1 MESKVNILLVDD
13 KLENLLALEAILEKL
28 GENLVRA
35 TSGEEALRCLLHQ
48 DFAVILLDVQMPGM
62 DGFETATLIRNRGRS
77 RHTPIIFL
85 TAFSTSDQMLFK
97 GYALGAVDY
106 LLKPLDPNAL
116 GAVDYLLKPLDPNI
130 LTSKVTVFVELFKKT
145 EAVKEQT
152 AQLVVVNT
160 ELRQSEERFRSLST
174 CSPVGIFEI
183 DTEGGCKY
191 TNPRYQAICEGGCKY
206 TNPRYQAIC
215 GLKAAESLEKRWL
228 ESVHPEDKER
238 AVATWS
244 AYIRE
249 GRDYSEEFRF
259 QTAHGSIRWVQVRSS
274 PMLSGQGD
282 LLGYVG
288 TLEDIT
294 ERKQAEEVRA
304 QVIREQTAR
313 QEAEAANRMK
323 DEFLAVLSHELRTP
337 LTSMLGWSKILR
349 AKKLDDK
356 ATSRAL
362 EAIERNA
369 TSQMQL
375 IEDILDVSRI
385 IRGQLRLNVSA
396 VNLISVME
404 AALEAVRPLAE
415 PKDIKLNTVLDTS
428 VGSVYGDPARLQQVV
443 WNLLTNAIKFTP
455 KGGRVDVKLSKYFG
469 FSISDFGYAQSN
481 DLGLE
486 SDGFGYAQ
494 SNDLGLESDGKNL
507 DSSNIDESSNLK
519 SQIQNSKFQYAQIQV
534 IDTGIGIS
542 SEFLPKVFERFRQ
555 ADSTTTRSHNG
566 LGLGLAIVRHLVELH
581 KGTIFAQ
588 SLGAGQGA
596 TFTVRLPLLDSRGN
610 RGNREAT
617 GEISSPMASTPLAGL
632 RVLVVDDEA
641 DTRNFLSFMF
651 EEYGAFATAVAS
663 VDEALAVL
671 EQAKPDILIS
681 DIGMSEQDGYTLI
694 RKLRSLEPEK
704 GGCIPAIALTAYTR
718 EEDRLEALSAGFQQ
732 HLSKPIDPNKLIAVV
747 ANVLE
752 LSLEVPVS

>member
-1 MESKVNILLVDD
+1 MQMEPKVNILLVDD

-28 GENLVRA
+28 GDNLVRA

-97 GYALGAVDY
+97 GYS
-106 LLKPLDPNAL
+106 L

-130 LTSKVTVFVELFKKT
+130 LTSKVIVFVELFKKT
-145 EAVKEQT
+145 EAVKQQA
-152 AQLVVVNT
+152 AQLVAVNA
-160 ELRQSEERFRSLST
+160 ELKQSEERLRSLST
-174 CSPVGIFEI
+174 CSPIGIFEI
-183 DTEGGCKY
+183 DTEGGCRY
-191 TNPRYQAICEGGCKY
+191 TNPRYQI
-206 TNPRYQAIC
+206 IC
-215 GLKAAESLEKRWL
+215 GLKPAESLEKIWL

-238 AVATWS
+238 AISSWS
-244 AYIRE
+244 TYIYQ

-259 QTAHGSIRWVQVRSS
+259 QTAHGIVRSVQVRSS
-274 PMLSGQGD
+274 PMLSSQGE

-313 QEAEAANRMK
+313 HEAEAANRMK

-349 AKKLDDK
+349 SKKLDEK

-369 TSQMQL
+369 ISQMQL

-396 VNLISVME
+396 VNLITVME

-455 KGGRVDVKLSKYFG
+455 KGGRVEVSLSV
-469 FSISDFGYAQSN
+469 ICN
-481 DLGLE
+481 E
-486 SDGFGYAQ
+486 
-494 SNDLGLESDGKNL
+494 E
-507 DSSNIDESSNLK
+507 
-519 SQIQNSKFQYAQIQV
+519 QITHKYAQIEV

-581 KGTIFAQ
+581 KGTISAQ
-588 SLGAGQGA
+588 SPGTGEGA
-596 TFTVRLPLLDSRGN
+596 TFIVRLPLLQDNRSSRAS
-610 RGNREAT
+610 REAT
-617 GEISSPMASTPLAGL
+617 GEISSPVVSTPLNGL
-632 RVLVVDDEA
+632 RVLIVDDQA
-641 DTRNFLSFMF
+641 DTRNFLNFMF
-651 EEYGAFATAVAS
+651 EEYGAVATAVAS
-663 VDEALAVL
+663 VNEALAVL

-681 DIGMSEQDGYTLI
+681 DIGMSEQNGYTLI

-704 GGCIPAIALTAYTR
+704 GGRIPAIALTAYTQ
-718 EEDRLEALSAGFQQ
+718 EEDRLEALSAGFQEY
-732 HLSKPIDPNKLIAVV
+732 LSKPIDPTKLIAVV
-747 ANVLE
+747 VNILR
-752 LSLEVPVS
+752 LPLEVSVS

>member
-1 MESKVNILLVDD
+1 MQMEPKVNILLVDD

-106 LLKPLDPNAL
+106 LLKPLDPN
-116 GAVDYLLKPLDPNI
+116 I

-145 EAVKEQT
+145 EAVKQQT
-152 AQLVVVNT
+152 AQLVAVNT

-174 CSPVGIFEI
+174 CSPVGIFET
-183 DTEGGCKY
+183 DTEGD
-191 TNPRYQAICEGGCKY
+191 CKY

-215 GLKAAESLEKRWL
+215 GLKASESLEKRWL
-228 ESVHPEDKER
+228 ESVHTEDKER
-238 AVATWS
+238 AIASWS
-244 AYIRE
+244 AYICE
-249 GRDYSEEFRF
+249 GREYSEEFRF
-259 QTAHGSIRWVQVRSS
+259 QAAHGNIRWVQVRSS
-274 PMLSGQGD
+274 PMLSSQGD

-349 AKKLDDK
+349 TKKLDEK
-356 ATSRAL
+356 ATYRAL

-369 TSQMQL
+369 ISQMQL

-415 PKDIKLNTVLDTS
+415 PKDIQLNTVLDTS
-428 VGSVYGDPARLQQVV
+428 IGSVYGDPARLQQIV

-455 KGGRVDVKLSKYFG
+455 KGGRVEVRLSKHFG
-469 FSISDFGYAQSN
+469 FSISDFGVSAQSN
-481 DLGLE
+481 DFGFE
-486 SDGFGYAQ
+486 SH
-494 SNDLGLESDGKNL
+494 SENL
-507 DSSNIDESSNLK
+507 DSSNTDESSNLQSKIQSSK
-519 SQIQNSKFQYAQIQV
+519 SQYAQIQV

-588 SLGAGQGA
+588 SLGTGQGA
-596 TFTVRLPLLDSRGN
+596 TFTVRLPLLQDN
-610 RGNREAT
+610 RVNREAT
-617 GEISSPMASTPLAGL
+617 GKISSSVASTPLAGL

-663 VDEALAVL
+663 VDEALVVL

-704 GGCIPAIALTAYTR
+704 GGRIPAIALTAYTR
-718 EEDRLEALSAGFQQ
+718 EEDRLEALAAGFQQ
-732 HLSKPIDPNKLIAVV
+732 HLSKPIDPNKLIVAV

-752 LSLEVPVS
+752 LPLEVPVS

>member
-1 MESKVNILLVDD
+1 MQMEPKVNILLVDD

-106 LLKPLDPNAL
+106 LLKPLDPN
-116 GAVDYLLKPLDPNI
+116 I

-145 EAVKEQT
+145 EAIKQQT
-152 AQLVVVNT
+152 AQLVAVNT

-191 TNPRYQAICEGGCKY
+191 TNPRYQAIC
-206 TNPRYQAIC
+206 

-238 AVATWS
+238 AISSWS

-349 AKKLDDK
+349 AKKLDEK

-428 VGSVYGDPARLQQVV
+428 IGSVYGDPARLQQIV

-455 KGGRVDVKLSKYFG
+455 KGGRVEVKLSRYFG
-469 FSISDFGYAQSN
+469 FSISDFGVSAQSN
-481 DLGLE
+481 DLE
-486 SDGFGYAQ
+486 
-494 SNDLGLESDGKNL
+494 LGADGKNL
-507 DSSNIDESSNLK
+507 DSSNTDESNNLK
-519 SQIQNSKFQYAQIQV
+519 SKIQNSKFQYAQIQV
-534 IDTGIGIS
+534 IDTGIGIN

-581 KGTIFAQ
+581 KGIIFAQ
-588 SLGAGQGA
+588 SLGTGQGA
-596 TFTVRLPLLDSRGN
+596 TFTVRLPLLQDN
-610 RGNREAT
+610 RGRASREAT
-617 GEISSPMASTPLAGL
+617 GEISSPVASTPLAGL

-704 GGCIPAIALTAYTR
+704 GGHIPAIALTAYTR

-732 HLSKPIDPNKLIAVV
+732 HLSKPIDPNKLIAAV

-752 LSLEVPVS
+752 LPLEVLVS

>member
-1 MESKVNILLVDD
+1 MQMERKVNILLVDD

-106 LLKPLDPNAL
+106 LLKPLDPN
-116 GAVDYLLKPLDPNI
+116 I

-145 EAVKEQT
+145 EAIKQQT
-152 AQLVVVNT
+152 AQLVAVNT

-174 CSPVGIFEI
+174 CSPVGIFET
-183 DTEGGCKY
+183 DTEGDCKY
-191 TNPRYQAICEGGCKY
+191 TNPRYQI
-206 TNPRYQAIC
+206 IC

-228 ESVHPEDKER
+228 ESVHPEDRER
-238 AVATWS
+238 AIASWS
-244 AYIRE
+244 AYICE
-249 GRDYSEEFRF
+249 GREYSEEFRF
-259 QTAHGSIRWVQVRSS
+259 QAAHGNIRWVQVRSS
-274 PMLSGQGD
+274 PMLSSQGD

-349 AKKLDDK
+349 TKKLDEK

-369 TSQMQL
+369 ISQMQL

-415 PKDIKLNTVLDTS
+415 PKEIQLNTLLDTS
-428 VGSVYGDPARLQQVV
+428 IGSVYGDPARLQQIV

-455 KGGRVDVKLSKYFG
+455 KGGRVEVRLSKHFG
-469 FSISDFGYAQSN
+469 FSISDFGVGATSTTISTSQSN
-481 DLGLE
+481 NLRFE
-486 SDGFGYAQ
+486 SD
-494 SNDLGLESDGKNL
+494 SENL
-507 DSSNIDESSNLK
+507 DSANTDESNNLKSKIQNLK
-519 SQIQNSKFQYAQIQV
+519 SQYAQIEV
-534 IDTGIGIS
+534 IDTGVGIS

-581 KGTIFAQ
+581 KGAIFAE
-588 SLGAGQGA
+588 SLGTGQGA
-596 TFTVRLPLLDSRGN
+596 TFTVRLPLLQDNKGSRVS
-610 RGNREAT
+610 REAT
-617 GEISSPMASTPLAGL
+617 GEISSPVASTPLAGL
-632 RVLVVDDEA
+632 KVLVVDDEA

-651 EEYGAFATAVAS
+651 EEYGAFASAVAS
-663 VDEALAVL
+663 VDEALVVV

-704 GGCIPAIALTAYTR
+704 GGRIPAIALTAYTR
-718 EEDRLEALSAGFQQ
+718 EEDRLKALKAGFQQ
-732 HLSKPIDPNKLIAVV
+732 HLSKPIDPNKLISAV
-747 ANVLE
+747 ANILQ
-752 LSLEVPVS
+752 LPLEVPVS

>member
-1 MESKVNILLVDD
+1 MQMEPKVNILLVDD

-106 LLKPLDPNAL
+106 LLKPLDPN
-116 GAVDYLLKPLDPNI
+116 I
-130 LTSKVTVFVELFKKT
+130 LTSKVIVFVELFKKT
-145 EAVKEQT
+145 EAVKQQA
-152 AQLVVVNT
+152 AQLVAVNT

-174 CSPVGIFEI
+174 CSPIGIFET
-183 DTEGGCKY
+183 DTGGD
-191 TNPRYQAICEGGCKY
+191 CKY

-215 GLKAAESLEKRWL
+215 GLKAPESLEKRWL

-238 AVATWS
+238 AVASWS
-244 AYIRE
+244 AYINE
-249 GRDYSEEFRF
+249 DRDYSEEFRF
-259 QTAHGSIRWVQVRSS
+259 QTADGSIRWVQVRSS
-274 PMLSGQGD
+274 PMLSSQGE

-304 QVIREQTAR
+304 QVIQEQTAR

-349 AKKLDDK
+349 TKKLDDK

-396 VNLISVME
+396 VNLLSVME

-415 PKDIKLNTVLDTS
+415 PKDIKLNTFLDTS
-428 VGSVYGDPARLQQVV
+428 IGSVYGDPARLQQVV

-455 KGGRVDVKLSKYFG
+455 KGGRVEVRLSKYFG
-469 FSISDFGYAQSN
+469 LLISDFGVSAQSFSAGRYAN
-481 DLGLE
+481 DKAQEPSKDFGLE
-486 SDGFGYAQ
+486 SD
-494 SNDLGLESDGKNL
+494 SENL
-507 DSSNIDESSNLK
+507 DSLNTDERSNLK
-519 SQIQNSKFQYAQIQV
+519 SKIQNPKSQYAQIQV

-588 SLGAGQGA
+588 SLGTGQGA
-596 TFTVRLPLLDSRGN
+596 TFTVRLPLLQDNRGN

-617 GEISSPMASTPLAGL
+617 GEISSPVASTPLAGL

-694 RKLRSLEPEK
+694 RKLRSLQPQK
-704 GGCIPAIALTAYTR
+704 GGHIPAIALTAYTR
-718 EEDRLEALSAGFQQ
+718 EEDRLKALSAGFQQ
-732 HLSKPIDPNKLIAVV
+732 YLSKPIDPNKLIAAV

>member
-1 MESKVNILLVDD
+1 MEPKVNILLVDD

-106 LLKPLDPNAL
+106 LLKPLDPN
-116 GAVDYLLKPLDPNI
+116 I
-130 LTSKVTVFVELFKKT
+130 LTSKVIVFVELFKKT
-145 EAVKEQT
+145 EAVKQQA
-152 AQLVVVNT
+152 AQLVAVNT

-174 CSPVGIFEI
+174 CSPVGIFET
-183 DTEGGCKY
+183 DT
-191 TNPRYQAICEGGCKY
+191 EGGCKY

-228 ESVHPEDKER
+228 ESVHPEDRER
-238 AVATWS
+238 AIATWS
-244 AYIRE
+244 AYICE

-259 QTAHGSIRWVQVRSS
+259 QTTQASIRWVQVRSS
-274 PMLSGQGD
+274 PMLSSQGE

-369 TSQMQL
+369 ISQMQL

-455 KGGRVDVKLSKYFG
+455 KGGKVEVKLSTYFG
-469 FSISDFGYAQSN
+469 FSISDFG
-481 DLGLE
+481 LG
-486 SDGFGYAQ
+486 SDG
-494 SNDLGLESDGKNL
+494 ENL
-507 DSSNIDESSNLK
+507 DSSDTDENGNLR
-519 SQIQNSKFQYAQIQV
+519 SQIQNPKSQYAQIQV

-588 SLGAGQGA
+588 SSGSGQGA
-596 TFTVRLPLLDSRGN
+596 TFTVRLPLLQDN
-610 RGNREAT
+610 RGNREVT
-617 GEISSPMASTPLAGL
+617 GKISSPASTPLAGL
-632 RVLVVDDEA
+632 RVLVVDDET

-651 EEYGAFATAVAS
+651 EEYGAFATAVGS

-704 GGCIPAIALTAYTR
+704 GGRIPAIALTAYTR
-718 EEDRLEALSAGFQQ
+718 EEDYLEALSAGFQQ
-732 HLSKPIDPNKLIAVV
+732 HLSKPIDPNKLIAAV
-747 ANVLE
+747 ANVLK
-752 LSLEVPVS
+752 LPLEVPVS

>member
-1 MESKVNILLVDD
+1 MQMEPKVNILLVDD

-106 LLKPLDPNAL
+106 LLKPLDPN
-116 GAVDYLLKPLDPNI
+116 I
-130 LTSKVTVFVELFKKT
+130 LTSKVIVFVELFKKT
-145 EAVKEQT
+145 EAVKQQA
-152 AQLVVVNT
+152 AQLVAVNGS
-160 ELRQSEERFRSLST
+160 LRQSEERLRSLST

-183 DTEGGCKY
+183 DTEGGC
-191 TNPRYQAICEGGCKY
+191 RY

-228 ESVHPEDKER
+228 ESVHPEDRER
-238 AVATWS
+238 AVLSWS
-244 AYIRE
+244 NYICE

-259 QTAHGSIRWVQVRSS
+259 QTAQGIIRWVQVRSS
-274 PMLSGQGD
+274 PMLSGQGE

-349 AKKLDDK
+349 SKKLDEK

-396 VNLISVME
+396 VNLITVME

-415 PKDIKLNTVLDTS
+415 PKEIVLTTVLDTS
-428 VGSVYGDPARLQQVV
+428 VGSVYGDPARLQQIV

-455 KGGRVDVKLSKYFG
+455 KGGRVEVHLSVICDQEQQKTH
-469 FSISDFGYAQSN
+469 
-481 DLGLE
+481 
-486 SDGFGYAQ
+486 
-494 SNDLGLESDGKNL
+494 KH
-507 DSSNIDESSNLK
+507 
-519 SQIQNSKFQYAQIQV
+519 AQIQV

-542 SEFLPKVFERFRQ
+542 PEFLPKVFERFRQ

-581 KGTIFAQ
+581 KGTISAE
-588 SLGAGQGA
+588 SPGTGEGA
-596 TFTVRLPLLDSRGN
+596 TFTVRLPLLQDNRGN
-610 RGNREAT
+610 RGNREVT
-617 GEISSPMASTPLAGL
+617 GEISSSVVSTPLAGL

-651 EEYGAFATAVAS
+651 EEYGAFTTAVAS
-663 VDEALAVL
+663 VDEALAIL
-671 EQAKPDILIS
+671 EQAKTDILIS

-704 GGCIPAIALTAYTR
+704 GGSIPAIALTAYTR

-732 HLSKPIDPNKLIAVV
+732 HLSKPIDPTKLIAMV
-747 ANVLE
+747 ASVLK
-752 LSLEVPVS
+752 LPVQVPVS

>member
-1 MESKVNILLVDD
+1 MQMEPKVNILLVDD

-106 LLKPLDPNAL
+106 LLKPLDPN
-116 GAVDYLLKPLDPNI
+116 I
-130 LTSKVTVFVELFKKT
+130 LTSKVIVFVELFKKT
-145 EAVKEQT
+145 EAVKQQA
-152 AQLVVVNT
+152 AQLVAVNT

-174 CSPVGIFEI
+174 CSPVGIFET
-183 DTEGGCKY
+183 DT
-191 TNPRYQAICEGGCKY
+191 EGGCKY

-228 ESVHPEDKER
+228 ESVHPEDRER
-238 AVATWS
+238 AIATWS
-244 AYIRE
+244 AYICE

-259 QTAHGSIRWVQVRSS
+259 QTTQTSIRWVQVRSS
-274 PMLSGQGD
+274 PMLSSQGE

-369 TSQMQL
+369 ISQMQL

-455 KGGRVDVKLSKYFG
+455 KGGKVEVKLSTYFG
-469 FSISDFGYAQSN
+469 FSISDFG
-481 DLGLE
+481 LG
-486 SDGFGYAQ
+486 SDG
-494 SNDLGLESDGKNL
+494 ENL
-507 DSSNIDESSNLK
+507 DSSDTDENGNLR
-519 SQIQNSKFQYAQIQV
+519 SQIQNPKSQYAQIQV

-588 SLGAGQGA
+588 SSGSGQGA
-596 TFTVRLPLLDSRGN
+596 TFTVRLPLLQDN
-610 RGNREAT
+610 RGNREVT
-617 GEISSPMASTPLAGL
+617 GKISSPASTPLAGL
-632 RVLVVDDEA
+632 RVLVVDDET

-651 EEYGAFATAVAS
+651 EEYGAFATAVGS

-704 GGCIPAIALTAYTR
+704 GGRIPAIALTAYTR
-718 EEDRLEALSAGFQQ
+718 EEDYLEALSAGFQQ
-732 HLSKPIDPNKLIAVV
+732 HLSKPIDPNKLIAAV
-747 ANVLE
+747 ANVLK
-752 LSLEVPVS
+752 LPLEVPVS

>member
-1 MESKVNILLVDD
+1 MQMEPKVNILLVDD

-106 LLKPLDPNAL
+106 LLKPLN
-116 GAVDYLLKPLDPNI
+116 PNI

-145 EAVKEQT
+145 EAVKQQA
-152 AQLVVVNT
+152 AQLVAVNA
-160 ELRQSEERFRSLST
+160 ELRQSEERLRSLST

-183 DTEGGCKY
+183 DTEGGCRY
-191 TNPRYQAICEGGCKY
+191 TNPRYQAICD
-206 TNPRYQAIC
+206 
-215 GLKAAESLEKRWL
+215 LKAAESLEKRWL
-228 ESVHPEDKER
+228 ESVHSEDRER
-238 AVATWS
+238 AVISWS
-244 AYIRE
+244 DYIRE
-249 GRDYSEEFRF
+249 GSDYSEEFRF
-259 QTAHGSIRWVQVRSS
+259 KTTHGSIRWVQVRSS
-274 PMLSGQGD
+274 PMLSGQGE

-349 AKKLDDK
+349 SKKLDEK

-455 KGGRVDVKLSKYFG
+455 KGGRVEVNLSVVCGEGQQTTHK
-469 FSISDFGYAQSN
+469 
-481 DLGLE
+481 
-486 SDGFGYAQ
+486 
-494 SNDLGLESDGKNL
+494 
-507 DSSNIDESSNLK
+507 
-519 SQIQNSKFQYAQIQV
+519 YAQIQV

-581 KGTIFAQ
+581 KGTIFAE
-588 SLGAGQGA
+588 SLGTGEGA
-596 TFTVRLPLLDSRGN
+596 TFTVRLPLLQDNRVSRE
-610 RGNREAT
+610 NREET
-617 GEISSPMASTPLAGL
+617 SSLVASMPLTGL

-651 EEYGAFATAVAS
+651 EEYGAIATAVAS
-663 VDEALAVL
+663 VDEALAVV

-704 GGCIPAIALTAYTR
+704 GGGIPAIALTAYTR
-718 EEDRLEALSAGFQQ
+718 EEDRLETLRAGFQQ
-732 HLSKPIDPNKLIAVV
+732 HLSKPIDPTKLIAMV
-747 ANVLE
+747 ANVLK
-752 LSLEVPVS
+752 LPLEVPVS

>member
-1 MESKVNILLVDD
+1 MQMERKVNILLVDD

-106 LLKPLDPNAL
+106 LLKPLDPN
-116 GAVDYLLKPLDPNI
+116 I

-145 EAVKEQT
+145 EAIKQQT
-152 AQLVVVNT
+152 AQLVAVNT

-174 CSPVGIFEI
+174 CSPVGIFET
-183 DTEGGCKY
+183 DTEG
-191 TNPRYQAICEGGCKY
+191 NCKY

-215 GLKAAESLEKRWL
+215 GLKAADSLEKKWL

-238 AVATWS
+238 AIASWS
-244 AYIRE
+244 AYICE
-249 GRDYSEEFRF
+249 GREYSEEFRF
-259 QTAHGSIRWVQVRSS
+259 QAAHGNIRWVQVRSS
-274 PMLSGQGD
+274 PMLSSQGD

-349 AKKLDDK
+349 AKKLDEK

-369 TSQMQL
+369 ISQMQL

-415 PKDIKLNTVLDTS
+415 PKDIQLSTVLDTS
-428 VGSVYGDPARLQQVV
+428 IGSVYGDPARLQQIV

-455 KGGRVDVKLSKYFG
+455 KGGRVEVRLSKHVG
-469 FSISDFGYAQSN
+469 FSISDFSVSAQSN
-481 DLGLE
+481 
-486 SDGFGYAQ
+486 GFG
-494 SNDLGLESDGKNL
+494 LGSDGKNL
-507 DSSNIDESSNLK
+507 ASSNTDENSNLQSQIQNLK
-519 SQIQNSKFQYAQIQV
+519 SQYAQIEV
-534 IDTGIGIS
+534 IDTGVGIS

-588 SLGAGQGA
+588 SLGTGQGA
-596 TFTVRLPLLDSRGN
+596 TFTVRLPLLQDN

-617 GEISSPMASTPLAGL
+617 GKSSSPVASTPLAGL

-651 EEYGAFATAVAS
+651 EDYGAFATAVAS

-681 DIGMSEQDGYTLI
+681 DIGMSGQDGYTLI

-718 EEDRLEALSAGFQQ
+718 EEDRLEALRAGFQQ
-732 HLSKPIDPNKLIAVV
+732 HLSKPIDPNKLISAVV
-747 ANVLE
+747 NVLE
-752 LSLEVPVS
+752 LPIEVPVS

>member
-1 MESKVNILLVDD
+1 MQMEPKVNILLVDD

-106 LLKPLDPNAL
+106 LLKPLDPN
-116 GAVDYLLKPLDPNI
+116 I
-130 LTSKVTVFVELFKKT
+130 LTSKVIVFVELFKKT
-145 EAVKEQT
+145 EAVKQQA
-152 AQLVVVNT
+152 AQLVAVNT

-174 CSPVGIFEI
+174 CSPVGIFET
-183 DTEGGCKY
+183 DTEGD
-191 TNPRYQAICEGGCKY
+191 CKY

-228 ESVHPEDKER
+228 ESVHPEDRER
-238 AVATWS
+238 AIASWS
-244 AYIRE
+244 AYICE

-259 QTAHGSIRWVQVRSS
+259 QTTQSSIRWVQVRSS
-274 PMLSGQGD
+274 PMLSSQGE

-369 TSQMQL
+369 ISQMQL

-415 PKDIKLNTVLDTS
+415 PKDIQLSTVLDTS
-428 VGSVYGDPARLQQVV
+428 VGSVYGDPARLQQIV

-455 KGGRVDVKLSKYFG
+455 KGGRVEVKLSTYFG
-469 FSISDFGYAQSN
+469 FSISDFG
-481 DLGLE
+481 LGADSE
-486 SDGFGYAQ
+486 
-494 SNDLGLESDGKNL
+494 NL
-507 DSSNIDESSNLK
+507 DSSNTDENGNLRSKIPNPK
-519 SQIQNSKFQYAQIQV
+519 SQYAQIQV

-588 SLGAGQGA
+588 SSGSGQGA
-596 TFTVRLPLLDSRGN
+596 TFTVRLPLLQD
-610 RGNREAT
+610 NRENREVT
-617 GEISSPMASTPLAGL
+617 GKISSPASTPLAGL
-632 RVLVVDDEA
+632 RVLVVDDET

-651 EEYGAFATAVAS
+651 EEYGAFATAVGS

-704 GGCIPAIALTAYTR
+704 GGRIPAIALTAYTR
-718 EEDRLEALSAGFQQ
+718 EEDHLEALSAGFQQ
-732 HLSKPIDPNKLIAVV
+732 HLSKPIDPNKLIAAV
-747 ANVLE
+747 ANVLK
-752 LSLEVPVS
+752 LPLEVPVS

>member
-1 MESKVNILLVDD
+1 MQMEPKVNILLVDD

-106 LLKPLDPNAL
+106 LLKPI
-116 GAVDYLLKPLDPNI
+116 DPNI
-130 LTSKVTVFVELFKKT
+130 LTSKVTVFAELFKKT
-145 EAVKEQT
+145 EAVKLQA
-152 AQLVVVNT
+152 AQLVAVNA

-183 DTEGGCKY
+183 DTEGRCRY
-191 TNPRYQAICEGGCKY
+191 TNPRYQI
-206 TNPRYQAIC
+206 IC
-215 GLKAAESLEKRWL
+215 GVKAAESVEKSWL
-228 ESVHPEDKER
+228 ESVHPEDRER
-238 AVATWS
+238 AITSWS
-244 AYIRE
+244 TYINE

-259 QTAHGSIRWVQVRSS
+259 QTAHGNIRSVQVRSS
-274 PMLSGQGD
+274 PMLSGQGE

-349 AKKLDDK
+349 SKKLDDK

-385 IRGQLRLNVSA
+385 IRGQLRLNVCA

-415 PKDIKLNTVLDTS
+415 AKEIQLNTVLDTS
-428 VGSVYGDPARLQQVV
+428 IGSVYGDTARLQQVV
-443 WNLLTNAIKFTP
+443 WNLLTNAIKFTH
-455 KGGRVDVKLSKYFG
+455 KGGRVEVRLSTYFG
-469 FSISDFGYAQSN
+469 YSIN
-481 DLGLE
+481 DSPALASKGASLALE
-486 SDGFGYAQ
+486 SKDEN
-494 SNDLGLESDGKNL
+494 SN
-507 DSSNIDESSNLK
+507 SNTDESSNPK
-519 SQIQNSKFQYAQIQV
+519 SKNQNPKFQYAQIQV

-542 SEFLPKVFERFRQ
+542 PEFLPKVFERFRQ

-581 KGTIFAQ
+581 KGTISAE
-588 SLGAGQGA
+588 SPGTEQGA
-596 TFTVRLPLLDSRGN
+596 TFTVRLPLLQDN
-610 RGNREAT
+610 RGNKGTREA
-617 GEISSPMASTPLAGL
+617 GEISSPGVSTPLAGL
-632 RVLVVDDEA
+632 KVLVVDDET

-651 EEYGAFATAVAS
+651 EDYGAVATAVSS

-704 GGCIPAIALTAYTR
+704 GGRIPAIALTAYTR
-718 EEDRLEALSAGFQQ
+718 EEDRLQALAAGFQQ
-732 HLSKPIDPNKLIAVV
+732 HLPKPIDPTKLIGVV
-747 ANVLE
+747 VNVLK
-752 LSLEVPVS
+752 LPVEVPVS

>member
-1 MESKVNILLVDD
+1 MQMEPQVNILLVDD

-85 TAFSTSDQMLFK
+85 TAFSSSDQMLFK
-97 GYALGAVDY
+97 GY
-106 LLKPLDPNAL
+106 AL

-145 EAVKEQT
+145 EAVKQQA
-152 AQLVVVNT
+152 AQLVAVNT
-160 ELRQSEERFRSLST
+160 ELRQSEERLRSLST

-183 DTEGGCKY
+183 DTEGGC
-191 TNPRYQAICEGGCKY
+191 RY

-215 GLKAAESLEKRWL
+215 GLKAAESLEKIWL
-228 ESVHPEDKER
+228 ESVHPEDRER
-238 AVATWS
+238 AIASWS
-244 AYIRE
+244 AYICE

-259 QTAHGSIRWVQVRSS
+259 QTAHGSVRWVQVRSS
-274 PMLSGQGD
+274 PMLSGQGE

-313 QEAEAANRMK
+313 HEAEAANRMK

-349 AKKLDDK
+349 AKKLDEK

-369 TSQMQL
+369 MSQMQL

-396 VNLISVME
+396 VNLLTVME

-415 PKDIKLNTVLDTS
+415 PKDIKLNTILDTS

-455 KGGRVDVKLSKYFG
+455 KGGRVDVRLSKHFG
-469 FSISDFGYAQSN
+469 FSISDFSVSSQSN
-481 DLGLE
+481 
-486 SDGFGYAQ
+486 GFG
-494 SNDLGLESDGKNL
+494 LGSDGKNL
-507 DSSNIDESSNLK
+507 ACSNTDESSNLQ
-519 SQIQNSKFQYAQIQV
+519 SQIQNLKSQYAQIEV

-588 SLGAGQGA
+588 SSGTGQGA
-596 TFTVRLPLLDSRGN
+596 TFTVRLPLLQDY

-617 GEISSPMASTPLAGL
+617 GKSSSPVASTPLAGL

-663 VDEALAVL
+663 VDEALTVL

-681 DIGMSEQDGYTLI
+681 DIGMSGQDGYTLI
-694 RKLRSLEPEK
+694 RKVRSLEPEK
-704 GGCIPAIALTAYTR
+704 GGRIPAIALTAYTR

-732 HLSKPIDPNKLIAVV
+732 HLSKPIDPNKLIAAV

-752 LSLEVPVS
+752 LPLEVPVS

>member
-1 MESKVNILLVDD
+1 MQMEPKVNILLVDD

-106 LLKPLDPNAL
+106 LLKPLDPN
-116 GAVDYLLKPLDPNI
+116 I

-145 EAVKEQT
+145 EAVKQQA
-152 AQLVVVNT
+152 AQLVAVNA

-191 TNPRYQAICEGGCKY
+191 TNPRYQAIC
-206 TNPRYQAIC
+206 
-215 GLKAAESLEKRWL
+215 GLKATESLEKRWL
-228 ESVHPEDKER
+228 ESVHPEDRER
-238 AVATWS
+238 AIASWS
-244 AYIRE
+244 NYIYQ

-259 QTAHGSIRWVQVRSS
+259 QTAHGIVRWVQVRSS
-274 PMLSGQGD
+274 PMLSGQGE

-349 AKKLDDK
+349 SKKLDEK

-396 VNLISVME
+396 VNLITVME

-415 PKDIKLNTVLDTS
+415 PKDIKLNIALDTS
-428 VGSVYGDPARLQQVV
+428 VGSVYGDPARLQQIV

-455 KGGRVDVKLSKYFG
+455 KGGRVDVNLSVICGEEQTTHK
-469 FSISDFGYAQSN
+469 
-481 DLGLE
+481 
-486 SDGFGYAQ
+486 
-494 SNDLGLESDGKNL
+494 
-507 DSSNIDESSNLK
+507 
-519 SQIQNSKFQYAQIQV
+519 YAQIQV

-588 SLGAGQGA
+588 SPGTGEGA
-596 TFTVRLPLLDSRGN
+596 TFTVKLPLLQDN
-610 RGNREAT
+610 RGSRASREAT
-617 GEISSPMASTPLAGL
+617 EEISSPVASTPLTGL
-632 RVLVVDDEA
+632 RVLVVDDET

-651 EEYGAFATAVAS
+651 EEYGASTTAVAS
-663 VDEALAVL
+663 VDEALAIL

-681 DIGMSEQDGYTLI
+681 DIGMSEKNGYMLI

-732 HLSKPIDPNKLIAVV
+732 HLSKPIDPTKLIAMVV
-747 ANVLE
+747 NVLK
-752 LSLEVPVS
+752 LPVEVAVS

>member
-1 MESKVNILLVDD
+1 MQIEPKVNILLVDD

-35 TSGEEALRCLLHQ
+35 TSGEEALRCLLNQ
-48 DFAVILLDVQMPGM
+48 DYAVILLDVQMPGM

-85 TAFSTSDQMLFK
+85 TAFSSSDQMLFK
-97 GYALGAVDY
+97 GY
-106 LLKPLDPNAL
+106 AL

-145 EAVKEQT
+145 EAVKQQA
-152 AQLVVVNT
+152 AQLVAVNA
-160 ELRQSEERFRSLST
+160 ELRQSEERLRSLST

-183 DTEGGCKY
+183 DTEGGCRY
-191 TNPRYQAICEGGCKY
+191 TNPRYQ
-206 TNPRYQAIC
+206 TIC

-228 ESVHPEDKER
+228 ESVHPEDRER
-238 AVATWS
+238 AVTSWS
-244 AYIRE
+244 DYIRE
-249 GRDYSEEFRF
+249 GRNYSEEFRF
-259 QTAHGSIRWVQVRSS
+259 QTAQGIVRWVQVRSS
-274 PMLSGQGD
+274 PMLSGQGE

-294 ERKQAEEVRA
+294 EGKQAEEVRA

-349 AKKLDDK
+349 SKKLDDK

-369 TSQMQL
+369 MSQMQL

-415 PKDIKLNTVLDTS
+415 AKDIKLNTVLNTS

-455 KGGRVDVKLSKYFG
+455 KGGRVEVRLSAYFG
-469 FSISDFGYAQSN
+469 SSISDFG
-481 DLGLE
+481 LG
-486 SDGFGYAQ
+486 SDG
-494 SNDLGLESDGKNL
+494 ENL
-507 DSSNIDESSNLK
+507 DSSNTDEGSNPK
-519 SQIQNSKFQYAQIQV
+519 FQIPNSKSQYAQIQV

-588 SLGAGQGA
+588 SPGTGEGA
-596 TFTVRLPLLDSRGN
+596 TFTVRLPLLQDNRAN

-617 GEISSPMASTPLAGL
+617 GEISSPVASVPLAGL
-632 RVLVVDDEA
+632 KVLVVDDQA

-651 EEYGAFATAVAS
+651 EEYGAIATAVAS
-663 VDEALAVL
+663 VDEALTVI
-671 EQAKPDILIS
+671 EQAKADILIS

-704 GGCIPAIALTAYTR
+704 GGRIPAIALTAYTR
-718 EEDRLEALSAGFQQ
+718 EEDRLEALTAGFQQ
-732 HLSKPIDPNKLIAVV
+732 HLSKPIDPTKLIAMVV
-747 ANVLE
+747 NVLK
-752 LSLEVPVS
+752 LPQEVPVS

>member
-1 MESKVNILLVDD
+1 MQMEPKVNILLVDD

-106 LLKPLDPNAL
+106 LF
-116 GAVDYLLKPLDPNI
+116 KPLDPNI

-145 EAVKEQT
+145 EAVKQQT
-152 AQLVVVNT
+152 AQLVAVNGS
-160 ELRQSEERFRSLST
+160 LRESEERLRSLST

-183 DTEGGCKY
+183 DTEGGC
-191 TNPRYQAICEGGCKY
+191 RY

-215 GLKAAESLEKRWL
+215 GLKAADSLEKIWL
-228 ESVHPEDKER
+228 ESVHPEDRER
-238 AVATWS
+238 AVASWS
-244 AYIRE
+244 TYIYH

-259 QTAHGSIRWVQVRSS
+259 QTAQGIIRWVQVRSS
-274 PMLSGQGD
+274 PMLSGQGE

-349 AKKLDDK
+349 SKKLDDK

-369 TSQMQL
+369 ISQMQL

-396 VNLISVME
+396 VNLMSVME

-415 PKDIKLNTVLDTS
+415 PKEILLNTILDTS

-455 KGGRVDVKLSKYFG
+455 KGGRVEVNLSVVSAEEQETTQK
-469 FSISDFGYAQSN
+469 
-481 DLGLE
+481 
-486 SDGFGYAQ
+486 
-494 SNDLGLESDGKNL
+494 
-507 DSSNIDESSNLK
+507 
-519 SQIQNSKFQYAQIQV
+519 YAQIQV

-581 KGTIFAQ
+581 KGTIFAH
-588 SLGAGQGA
+588 SLGSGQGA
-596 TFTVRLPLLDSRGN
+596 TFTVNLPVLQN
-610 RGNREAT
+610 RGNRVNRETT
-617 GEISSPMASTPLAGL
+617 GEISSSIVSTPLAGL

-663 VDEALAVL
+663 VDEALAIL
-671 EQAKPDILIS
+671 EQAKTDILIS

-732 HLSKPIDPNKLIAVV
+732 HLSKPIDPTKLIAMV
-747 ANVLE
+747 ASVLK
-752 LSLEVPVS
+752 LPVEVSVS

>member
-1 MESKVNILLVDD
+1 MQMESKVNILLVDD

-106 LLKPLDPNAL
+106 LLKPLDPN
-116 GAVDYLLKPLDPNI
+116 I

-145 EAVKEQT
+145 EAIKQQT
-152 AQLVVVNT
+152 AQLVAVNT

-174 CSPVGIFEI
+174 CSPVGIFET
-183 DTEGGCKY
+183 DTEGNCKY
-191 TNPRYQAICEGGCKY
+191 TNPRYQI
-206 TNPRYQAIC
+206 IC

-228 ESVHPEDKER
+228 ESVHPEDRER
-238 AVATWS
+238 AIASWS
-244 AYIRE
+244 AYICE
-249 GRDYSEEFRF
+249 GREYSEEFRF
-259 QTAHGSIRWVQVRSS
+259 QAAHGNIRWVQVRSS
-274 PMLSGQGD
+274 PMLSSQGD

-313 QEAEAANRMK
+313 HEAEAANRMK

-349 AKKLDDK
+349 TKKLDEK

-369 TSQMQL
+369 ISQMQL

-415 PKDIKLNTVLDTS
+415 PKEIQLNTLLDTS
-428 VGSVYGDPARLQQVV
+428 IGSVYGDPARLQQIV

-455 KGGRVDVKLSKYFG
+455 KGGRVEVRLSKHFG
-469 FSISDFGYAQSN
+469 FSISDFSVSAQSK
-481 DLGLE
+481 DFGLG
-486 SDGFGYAQ
+486 SDG
-494 SNDLGLESDGKNL
+494 NL
-507 DSSNIDESSNLK
+507 ASSNTDESSNIQSK
-519 SQIQNSKFQYAQIQV
+519 IQNLESQYAQIEV
-534 IDTGIGIS
+534 IDTGVGIS

-581 KGTIFAQ
+581 KGAIFAE
-588 SLGAGQGA
+588 SLGTGQGA
-596 TFTVRLPLLDSRGN
+596 TFTVRLPLLQDNKGSRVS
-610 RGNREAT
+610 REAT
-617 GEISSPMASTPLAGL
+617 GEISSPVASTPLAGL

-651 EEYGAFATAVAS
+651 EEYGAFASAVAS
-663 VDEALAVL
+663 VDEALVVV

-704 GGCIPAIALTAYTR
+704 GGRIPAIALTAYTR
-718 EEDRLEALSAGFQQ
+718 EEDRLKALKAGFQQ
-732 HLSKPIDPNKLIAVV
+732 HLSKPIDPNKLISAV
-747 ANVLE
+747 ANILE
-752 LSLEVPVS
+752 LPIEVRVS

>member
-1 MESKVNILLVDD
+1 MQMEPKVNILLVDD

-106 LLKPLDPNAL
+106 LLKPLN
-116 GAVDYLLKPLDPNI
+116 PNI

-145 EAVKEQT
+145 EAVKQQA
-152 AQLVVVNT
+152 AQLVAVNGS
-160 ELRQSEERFRSLST
+160 LRQSEERLRSLST

-183 DTEGGCKY
+183 DTEGGCRY
-191 TNPRYQAICEGGCKY
+191 TNPRYQAICD
-206 TNPRYQAIC
+206 
-215 GLKAAESLEKRWL
+215 LKAAESLEKRWL
-228 ESVHPEDKER
+228 ESVHPEDRER
-238 AVATWS
+238 AVISWS
-244 AYIRE
+244 DYIRE
-249 GRDYSEEFRF
+249 GSDYSEEFRF
-259 QTAHGSIRWVQVRSS
+259 QTTHGSIRWVQVRSS
-274 PMLSGQGD
+274 PMLSGQGE

-313 QEAEAANRMK
+313 AEAEAANRMK

-349 AKKLDDK
+349 SKKLDEK

-369 TSQMQL
+369 ISQMQL

-385 IRGQLRLNVSA
+385 IRGQLRLNVAA
-396 VNLISVME
+396 VNLITVME

-428 VGSVYGDPARLQQVV
+428 VESVYGDPARLQQVV

-455 KGGRVDVKLSKYFG
+455 KGGRVEVNLSVVCGEGQQTTHK
-469 FSISDFGYAQSN
+469 
-481 DLGLE
+481 
-486 SDGFGYAQ
+486 
-494 SNDLGLESDGKNL
+494 
-507 DSSNIDESSNLK
+507 
-519 SQIQNSKFQYAQIQV
+519 YAQIKV
-534 IDTGIGIS
+534 MDTGIGIS

-581 KGTIFAQ
+581 KGTIFAE
-588 SLGAGQGA
+588 SLGTGEGA
-596 TFTVRLPLLDSRGN
+596 TFTVRLPLLQDNRVSRE
-610 RGNREAT
+610 NRE
-617 GEISSPMASTPLAGL
+617 EISFLVASMPLTGL

-651 EEYGAFATAVAS
+651 EEYGAIAIAVAS
-663 VDEALAVL
+663 VDEALAVV

-704 GGCIPAIALTAYTR
+704 GGGIPAIALTAYTR
-718 EEDRLEALSAGFQQ
+718 EEDRLETLRAGFQQ
-732 HLSKPIDPNKLIAVV
+732 HLSKPIDPTKLIAMV
-747 ANVLE
+747 ANVLK
-752 LSLEVPVS
+752 LPLEVPVS

>member
-1 MESKVNILLVDD
+1 MQMERKVNILLVDD

-106 LLKPLDPNAL
+106 LLKPLDPN
-116 GAVDYLLKPLDPNI
+116 I

-145 EAVKEQT
+145 EAIKQQT
-152 AQLVVVNT
+152 AQLVAVNT

-174 CSPVGIFEI
+174 CSPVGIFET
-183 DTEGGCKY
+183 DTEG
-191 TNPRYQAICEGGCKY
+191 NCKY

-215 GLKAAESLEKRWL
+215 GLKAADSLEKKWL

-238 AVATWS
+238 AIASWS
-244 AYIRE
+244 AYICE
-249 GRDYSEEFRF
+249 GREYSEEFRF
-259 QTAHGSIRWVQVRSS
+259 QAAHGNIRWVQVRSS
-274 PMLSGQGD
+274 PMLSSQGD

-349 AKKLDDK
+349 AKKLDEK

-369 TSQMQL
+369 ISQMQL

-396 VNLISVME
+396 VNLLTVME

-415 PKDIKLNTVLDTS
+415 PKDIQLNTVLDTS
-428 VGSVYGDPARLQQVV
+428 IGSVYGDPARLQQIV

-455 KGGRVDVKLSKYFG
+455 KGGRVEVRLSKHFG
-469 FSISDFGYAQSN
+469 FSISDFGVSATSTSLSTTQSN
-481 DLGLE
+481 NFGFE
-486 SDGFGYAQ
+486 SH
-494 SNDLGLESDGKNL
+494 SENL
-507 DSSNIDESSNLK
+507 DSSNTEESNNLK
-519 SQIQNSKFQYAQIQV
+519 SVLENSDGREPSLKLSAKSQTSKSQYAQIQV

-588 SLGAGQGA
+588 SLGSGQGA
-596 TFTVRLPLLDSRGN
+596 TFTVRLPLLQDN

-617 GEISSPMASTPLAGL
+617 GKISSPVASTPLAGL
-632 RVLVVDDEA
+632 RVLVVDDET

-651 EEYGAFATAVAS
+651 EEYGAFATAVGS

-704 GGCIPAIALTAYTR
+704 GGRIPAIALTAYTR

-732 HLSKPIDPNKLIAVV
+732 HLSKPIDPNKLIAAV

-752 LSLEVPVS
+752 LPLEVPVS

>member
-1 MESKVNILLVDD
+1 MQMEPKVNILLVDD

-106 LLKPLDPNAL
+106 LLKPLDPN
-116 GAVDYLLKPLDPNI
+116 I

-145 EAVKEQT
+145 EAVKQQA
-152 AQLVVVNT
+152 AQLVAVNA

-183 DTEGGCKY
+183 DTEGGC
-191 TNPRYQAICEGGCKY
+191 RY

-215 GLKAAESLEKRWL
+215 GLKATESLEKGWL
-228 ESVHPEDKER
+228 ESVHPEDRER
-238 AVATWS
+238 AVSSWS
-244 AYIRE
+244 NYIRE

-259 QTAHGSIRWVQVRSS
+259 QTAHGIIRWVQVRSS
-274 PMLSGQGD
+274 PMLSGQGE

-304 QVIREQTAR
+304 QIIREQTAR

-349 AKKLDDK
+349 SKKLDDK

-396 VNLISVME
+396 VNLITVME

-455 KGGRVDVKLSKYFG
+455 KGGRVEVNLSIVCGEEQQTTYK
-469 FSISDFGYAQSN
+469 
-481 DLGLE
+481 
-486 SDGFGYAQ
+486 
-494 SNDLGLESDGKNL
+494 
-507 DSSNIDESSNLK
+507 
-519 SQIQNSKFQYAQIQV
+519 YAQIQV

-588 SLGAGQGA
+588 SPGTGEGA
-596 TFTVRLPLLDSRGN
+596 TFTVRLPLLQDNRASRAS
-610 RGNREAT
+610 REAT
-617 GEISSPMASTPLAGL
+617 GEISSSVASTPLAGL

-732 HLSKPIDPNKLIAVV
+732 HLSKPIDPTKLIAMVV
-747 ANVLE
+747 NVLK
-752 LSLEVPVS
+752 LPLEVPVS

>member
-1 MESKVNILLVDD
+1 MQMEPKVNILLVDD

-35 TSGEEALRCLLHQ
+35 TSGEEALRCLLNQ
-48 DFAVILLDVQMPGM
+48 DYAVILLDVQMPGM

-85 TAFSTSDQMLFK
+85 TAFSSSDQMLFK

-106 LLKPLDPNAL
+106 LLKPLDPN
-116 GAVDYLLKPLDPNI
+116 I
-130 LTSKVTVFVELFKKT
+130 LTSKVTAFVELFKKT
-145 EAVKEQT
+145 EAVKQQA
-152 AQLVVVNT
+152 AQLVAVNA
-160 ELRQSEERFRSLST
+160 ELRQSEERLRSLST

-183 DTEGGCKY
+183 DTEGGCRY
-191 TNPRYQAICEGGCKY
+191 TNPRYQ
-206 TNPRYQAIC
+206 TIC

-228 ESVHPEDKER
+228 ESVYPEDRER
-238 AVATWS
+238 AVTSWS
-244 AYIRE
+244 DYIRE
-249 GRDYSEEFRF
+249 GRNYSEEFRF
-259 QTAHGSIRWVQVRSS
+259 QTAQGIVRWVQVRSS
-274 PMLSGQGD
+274 PMLSGQGE

-294 ERKQAEEVRA
+294 EGKQAEEVRA

-349 AKKLDDK
+349 SKKLDEK

-369 TSQMQL
+369 MSQMQL

-415 PKDIKLNTVLDTS
+415 VKDIKLNTVLDTS

-455 KGGRVDVKLSKYFG
+455 KGGRVEVRLSAYFG
-469 FSISDFGYAQSN
+469 SLISDFG
-481 DLGLE
+481 LG
-486 SDGFGYAQ
+486 SDG
-494 SNDLGLESDGKNL
+494 ENL
-507 DSSNIDESSNLK
+507 DSSNNDESSNPESK
-519 SQIQNSKFQYAQIQV
+519 IQNSKSQYAQIQV

-588 SLGAGQGA
+588 SPGIGEGA
-596 TFTVRLPLLDSRGN
+596 TFTVRLPLLQNN
-610 RGNREAT
+610 RANRVNREAT
-617 GEISSPMASTPLAGL
+617 GEISSPVASVPLAGL
-632 RVLVVDDEA
+632 RVLVVDDQA

-651 EEYGAFATAVAS
+651 EEYGAIATAVAS
-663 VDEALAVL
+663 VDEALTVI
-671 EQAKPDILIS
+671 EQAKADILIS

-704 GGCIPAIALTAYTR
+704 GGRIPAIALTAYTR
-718 EEDRLEALSAGFQQ
+718 EEDRLEALKAGFQQ
-732 HLSKPIDPNKLIAVV
+732 HLSKPIDPIKLIAMVV
-747 ANVLE
+747 NVLK
-752 LSLEVPVS
+752 LPLEVPVS

>member
-1 MESKVNILLVDD
+1 MQMEPKVNILLVDD

-106 LLKPLDPNAL
+106 LLKPI
-116 GAVDYLLKPLDPNI
+116 DPNI

-145 EAVKEQT
+145 EAVKQQA
-152 AQLVVVNT
+152 AQLVAVNA

-183 DTEGGCKY
+183 DTEGRCRY
-191 TNPRYQAICEGGCKY
+191 TNPRYQ
-206 TNPRYQAIC
+206 TIC
-215 GLKAAESLEKRWL
+215 GMKAAESLENRWL
-228 ESVHPEDKER
+228 ESVHPEDRER
-238 AVATWS
+238 AVTSWS
-244 AYIRE
+244 TYINQ
-249 GRDYSEEFRF
+249 GRDYSQEFRF
-259 QTAHGSIRWVQVRSS
+259 QTAHGNVLWVQVRSS
-274 PMLSGQGD
+274 PMLSGQGE

-349 AKKLDDK
+349 SKKLDEK

-385 IRGQLRLNVSA
+385 IRGQLRLNICA

-415 PKDIKLNTVLDTS
+415 AKEIQLKTALDTS
-428 VGSVYGDPARLQQVV
+428 IGSVYGDPARLQQVV
-443 WNLLTNAIKFTP
+443 WNLLTNAIKFTH
-455 KGGRVDVKLSKYFG
+455 KGGKVEVSLSTYFG
-469 FSISDFGYAQSN
+469 FSIE
-481 DLGLE
+481 DLGRKSE
-486 SDGFGYAQ
+486 S
-494 SNDLGLESDGKNL
+494 KNFN
-507 DSSNIDESSNLK
+507 SSNIDESINSE
-519 SQIQNSKFQYAQIQV
+519 SQIANLKFQYAQIQV

-542 SEFLPKVFERFRQ
+542 AEFLPKVFERFRQ

-581 KGTIFAQ
+581 KGTICAE
-588 SLGAGQGA
+588 SPGTEQGA
-596 TFTVRLPLLDSRGN
+596 TFTVRLPLLQDN
-610 RGNREAT
+610 NDNIPTTELA
-617 GEISSPMASTPLAGL
+617 EIPSPGVSTPLAGL
-632 RVLVVDDEA
+632 KVLVVDDEA

-651 EEYGAFATAVAS
+651 EDYGAVATAVAS
-663 VDEALAVL
+663 VDEALAVV

-704 GGCIPAIALTAYTR
+704 GGGIPAIALTAYTR
-718 EEDRLEALSAGFQQ
+718 EEDRLQALAAGFQQ
-732 HLSKPIDPNKLIAVV
+732 HLSKPIDPTKLIGMVV
-747 ANVLE
+747 NILK
-752 LSLEVPVS
+752 LPLEVSLR

>member
-1 MESKVNILLVDD
+1 MQMEPKVNILLVDD

-106 LLKPLDPNAL
+106 LLKPLDPN
-116 GAVDYLLKPLDPNI
+116 I

-145 EAVKEQT
+145 EAVKLQT
-152 AQLVVVNT
+152 AQLVAVNA
-160 ELRQSEERFRSLST
+160 ELRQSEERLRSLST
-174 CSPVGIFEI
+174 SSPVGIFEI
-183 DTEGGCKY
+183 DTEGGC
-191 TNPRYQAICEGGCKY
+191 RY

-215 GLKAAESLEKRWL
+215 GLKAAESLEKSWL
-228 ESVHPEDKER
+228 ESVHLEDREQ
-238 AVATWS
+238 AVASWS
-244 AYIRE
+244 TYIYY

-259 QTAHGSIRWVQVRSS
+259 QTAQGIVRWVQVRSS
-274 PMLSGQGD
+274 PMLSGQGE

-349 AKKLDDK
+349 SKKLDDK

-369 TSQMQL
+369 ISQMQL

-415 PKDIKLNTVLDTS
+415 PKEILFNTMLDTS
-428 VGSVYGDPARLQQVV
+428 VGSVYGDPARLQQIV

-455 KGGRVDVKLSKYFG
+455 KGGRVEVNLSVVWSEEQQTTQK
-469 FSISDFGYAQSN
+469 
-481 DLGLE
+481 
-486 SDGFGYAQ
+486 
-494 SNDLGLESDGKNL
+494 
-507 DSSNIDESSNLK
+507 
-519 SQIQNSKFQYAQIQV
+519 YAQIQV
-534 IDTGIGIS
+534 SDTGIGIS

-588 SLGAGQGA
+588 SPGTGQGA
-596 TFTVRLPLLDSRGN
+596 TFTVKLPLLQDNRGN

-617 GEISSPMASTPLAGL
+617 GEISSSVASTPLAGL

-651 EEYGAFATAVAS
+651 EEYGAFAIAVAS

-671 EQAKPDILIS
+671 EQAKADILIS

-732 HLSKPIDPNKLIAVV
+732 HLSKPIDPTKLIAMV
-747 ANVLE
+747 A
-752 LSLEVPVS
+752 SLLKLPVEVPVS

>member
-1 MESKVNILLVDD
+1 MQMEPKVNILLVDD

-106 LLKPLDPNAL
+106 LLKPLDPN
-116 GAVDYLLKPLDPNI
+116 I

-145 EAVKEQT
+145 EAVKQQA
-152 AQLVVVNT
+152 AQLVAMNA
-160 ELRQSEERFRSLST
+160 ELRQSEERLRSLST

-183 DTEGGCKY
+183 DTEGGCRY
-191 TNPRYQAICEGGCKY
+191 TNPRYQI
-206 TNPRYQAIC
+206 IC
-215 GLKAAESLEKRWL
+215 GLKAVESLEKSWL
-228 ESVHPEDKER
+228 ESVHPEDRER
-238 AVATWS
+238 AVASWS
-244 AYIRE
+244 AYIYE

-259 QTAHGSIRWVQVRSS
+259 QTAQGIIRWVQVRSS
-274 PMLSGQGD
+274 PMLSGQGE

-349 AKKLDDK
+349 SKKLDDK

-369 TSQMQL
+369 ISQMQL

-415 PKDIKLNTVLDTS
+415 PKEIQLNTVLDTS
-428 VGSVYGDPARLQQVV
+428 VGSVYGDPARLQQIV

-455 KGGRVDVKLSKYFG
+455 KGGRVEVNLSIVCG
-469 FSISDFGYAQSN
+469 EEQQTAQ
-481 DLGLE
+481 
-486 SDGFGYAQ
+486 
-494 SNDLGLESDGKNL
+494 K
-507 DSSNIDESSNLK
+507 
-519 SQIQNSKFQYAQIQV
+519 YAQIQV

-588 SLGAGQGA
+588 SPGSGQGA
-596 TFTVRLPLLDSRGN
+596 TFTVRLPLLQDNRGN
-610 RGNREAT
+610 RENREAT
-617 GEISSPMASTPLAGL
+617 GEISSSVASTPLAGL
-632 RVLVVDDEA
+632 KVLVVDDEA
-641 DTRNFLSFMF
+641 DTRNLLSFMF
-651 EEYGAFATAVAS
+651 EEYGAIATAVAS

-671 EQAKPDILIS
+671 EQAKADILIS

-704 GGCIPAIALTAYTR
+704 GGCMPAIALTAYTR

-732 HLSKPIDPNKLIAVV
+732 YLSKPIDPNKLIAMV
-747 ANVLE
+747 ASVLK
-752 LSLEVPVS
+752 LPVQVPVS

>member
-1 MESKVNILLVDD
+1 MEPKVNILLVDD

-106 LLKPLDPNAL
+106 LLKPLDPN
-116 GAVDYLLKPLDPNI
+116 I

-145 EAVKEQT
+145 EAVKEQA
-152 AQLVVVNT
+152 AQLVAVNT

-174 CSPVGIFEI
+174 CSPVGIFET
-183 DTEGGCKY
+183 DTEG
-191 TNPRYQAICEGGCKY
+191 NCKY

-215 GLKAAESLEKRWL
+215 GLIAAESLEKRWL
-228 ESVHPEDKER
+228 ESVHPEDRER
-238 AVATWS
+238 AIASWS
-244 AYIRE
+244 AYICE

-259 QTAHGSIRWVQVRSS
+259 QTTQASIRWVQVRSS
-274 PMLSGQGD
+274 PMLSSQGE

-349 AKKLDDK
+349 AKKLDEK

-369 TSQMQL
+369 ISQMQL

-415 PKDIKLNTVLDTS
+415 PKDIQLNTILDTT
-428 VGSVYGDPARLQQVV
+428 VGSVYGDPARLQQIV

-455 KGGRVDVKLSKYFG
+455 KGGRVEVKLSTYFG
-469 FSISDFGYAQSN
+469 FSISDFG
-481 DLGLE
+481 LG
-486 SDGFGYAQ
+486 SD
-494 SNDLGLESDGKNL
+494 SENL
-507 DSSNIDESSNLK
+507 DSSNTDENSNLR
-519 SQIQNSKFQYAQIQV
+519 SQISNSKSQYAQIQV

-581 KGTIFAQ
+581 KGTILAQ
-588 SLGAGQGA
+588 SSGSGQGA
-596 TFTVRLPLLDSRGN
+596 TFTVRLPLLQDN

-617 GEISSPMASTPLAGL
+617 GKVSLPIASTPLAGL
-632 RVLVVDDEA
+632 RVLVVDDET
-641 DTRNFLSFMF
+641 DTRNFLSFLF
-651 EEYGAFATAVAS
+651 EEYGAFATAVGS

-671 EQAKPDILIS
+671 EQTKPDILVS

-704 GGCIPAIALTAYTR
+704 GGRIPAIALTAYTR
-718 EEDRLEALSAGFQQ
+718 EEDRLKVLSAGFQQ
-732 HLSKPIDPNKLIAVV
+732 HLSKPIDPNKLIAAI
-747 ANVLE
+747 ANALE
-752 LSLEVPVS
+752 LPLEVPVS

>member
-1 MESKVNILLVDD
+1 MQMEPKVNILLVDD

-106 LLKPLDPNAL
+106 LLKPLDPN
-116 GAVDYLLKPLDPNI
+116 I

-145 EAVKEQT
+145 EAVKQQA
-152 AQLVVVNT
+152 AQLVAVNT

-174 CSPVGIFEI
+174 CSPVGIFET
-183 DTEGGCKY
+183 DTEG
-191 TNPRYQAICEGGCKY
+191 NCKY

-215 GLKAAESLEKRWL
+215 GLKASESLEKRWL
-228 ESVHPEDKER
+228 ESVHPEDRER
-238 AVATWS
+238 AIASWS
-244 AYIRE
+244 AYIYE

-259 QTAHGSIRWVQVRSS
+259 QTAQASIRWVQVRSS
-274 PMLSGQGD
+274 PMLSSQGE

-369 TSQMQL
+369 ISQMQL

-415 PKDIKLNTVLDTS
+415 TKDIQLNTVLDTT
-428 VGSVYGDPARLQQVV
+428 VGSVYGDPARLQQIV

-455 KGGRVDVKLSKYFG
+455 KGGRVEVKLSTYFG
-469 FSISDFGYAQSN
+469 FSISDFG
-481 DLGLE
+481 LG
-486 SDGFGYAQ
+486 SD
-494 SNDLGLESDGKNL
+494 SENL
-507 DSSNIDESSNLK
+507 ESSNTDENSNLR
-519 SQIQNSKFQYAQIQV
+519 SQIPNSKSQYAQIQV

-581 KGTIFAQ
+581 KGTILAQ
-588 SLGAGQGA
+588 SSGSGQGA
-596 TFTVRLPLLDSRGN
+596 TFTVRLPLLQDN

-617 GEISSPMASTPLAGL
+617 GKISSPIASTPLAGL
-632 RVLVVDDEA
+632 RVLVVDDET

-651 EEYGAFATAVAS
+651 EEYGAFATAVGS

-671 EQAKPDILIS
+671 EQTKPDILIS

-704 GGCIPAIALTAYTR
+704 GGRIPAIALTAYTR
-718 EEDRLEALSAGFQQ
+718 EEDRLEVLSAGFQQ
-732 HLSKPIDPNKLIAVV
+732 HLSKPIDPNKLIAAI
-747 ANVLE
+747 ANALE
-752 LSLEVPVS
+752 LPLEVPVS

>member
-1 MESKVNILLVDD
+1 MQMEPKVNILLVDD

-85 TAFSTSDQMLFK
+85 TAFSSSDQMLFK

-106 LLKPLDPNAL
+106 LLKPLN
-116 GAVDYLLKPLDPNI
+116 PNI

-145 EAVKEQT
+145 EAVKQQA
-152 AQLVVVNT
+152 AQLVAVNT

-183 DTEGGCKY
+183 DT
-191 TNPRYQAICEGGCKY
+191 QGGCKY

-215 GLKAAESLEKRWL
+215 GLKAADSLEKIWL
-228 ESVHPEDKER
+228 ESVHPEDKEG
-238 AVATWS
+238 AIASWS
-244 AYIRE
+244 AYICE

-259 QTAHGSIRWVQVRSS
+259 QTAHDSVRWVQVRSS
-274 PMLSGQGD
+274 PMLSSQGE

-349 AKKLDDK
+349 AKKLDEK

-385 IRGQLRLNVSA
+385 IRGQLRLSVSA

-415 PKDIKLNTVLDTS
+415 LKDIKLNTVLETS

-455 KGGRVDVKLSKYFG
+455 KGGKVEIRLSTYFG
-469 FSISDFGYAQSN
+469 FSISDFGVSAQSN
-481 DLGLE
+481 
-486 SDGFGYAQ
+486 GFGLG
-494 SNDLGLESDGKNL
+494 SNGENL
-507 DSSNIDESSNLK
+507 DSNCDENSNLK
-519 SQIQNSKFQYAQIQV
+519 STIQNSKSQYAQIEV
-534 IDTGIGIS
+534 TDTGIGIS

-581 KGTIFAQ
+581 KGAIFAQ
-588 SLGAGQGA
+588 SLGTGQGA
-596 TFTVRLPLLDSRGN
+596 TFTVRLPLLQDN
-610 RGNREAT
+610 RVNKEAT
-617 GEISSPMASTPLAGL
+617 GKSSSTVASTPLAGL

-732 HLSKPIDPNKLIAVV
+732 HLSKPIDPNKLIAAV

-752 LSLEVPVS
+752 LPLEVPVS

>member
-1 MESKVNILLVDD
+1 MQMEAQVNILLVDD

-106 LLKPLDPNAL
+106 LLKPLDPN
-116 GAVDYLLKPLDPNI
+116 I

-145 EAVKEQT
+145 EAVKQQA
-152 AQLVVVNT
+152 AQLVAVNT

-174 CSPVGIFEI
+174 CSPIGIFET
-183 DTEGGCKY
+183 DT
-191 TNPRYQAICEGGCKY
+191 EGGCKY

-228 ESVHPEDKER
+228 ESVHPEDRER
-238 AVATWS
+238 AIASWS
-244 AYIRE
+244 AYICE

-259 QTAHGSIRWVQVRSS
+259 QTTRSSIRWVQVRSS
-274 PMLSGQGD
+274 PMLSSQGE

-349 AKKLDDK
+349 AKKLDEK

-369 TSQMQL
+369 ISQMQL

-396 VNLISVME
+396 VNLLSVME

-415 PKDIKLNTVLDTS
+415 PKDIKLNTFLDTS

-455 KGGRVDVKLSKYFG
+455 KGGRVEVRLSNYLG
-469 FSISDFGYAQSN
+469 FSISDFGLPRLRSAQVAQSN
-481 DLGLE
+481 DLGLG
-486 SDGFGYAQ
+486 SDR
-494 SNDLGLESDGKNL
+494 ENL
-507 DSSNIDESSNLK
+507 DSSNTNESSNLK
-519 SQIQNSKFQYAQIQV
+519 SQIPNSKSQYAQIEV

-588 SLGAGQGA
+588 SLGTGEGA
-596 TFTVRLPLLDSRGN
+596 TFTVRLPLLQNN

-617 GEISSPMASTPLAGL
+617 GQISSPVASTPLAGL

-704 GGCIPAIALTAYTR
+704 GGRIPAIALTAYTR
-718 EEDRLEALSAGFQQ
+718 EEDRLEALAAGFQQ
-732 HLSKPIDPNKLIAVV
+732 HLSKPIDPNKLIAAV

-752 LSLEVPVS
+752 LGSGEWGG

>member
-1 MESKVNILLVDD
+1 MQMEPKVNILLVDD

-106 LLKPLDPNAL
+106 LLKPLDPN
-116 GAVDYLLKPLDPNI
+116 I

-145 EAVKEQT
+145 EAVKQQT
-152 AQLVVVNT
+152 AQLVAVNT

-174 CSPVGIFEI
+174 CSPVGIFET
-183 DTEGGCKY
+183 DTEG
-191 TNPRYQAICEGGCKY
+191 NCKY

-215 GLKAAESLEKRWL
+215 GLKAAESLEKKWL

-238 AVATWS
+238 AIASWS
-244 AYIRE
+244 AYICE
-249 GRDYSEEFRF
+249 GREYSEEFRF
-259 QTAHGSIRWVQVRSS
+259 QAPHGSARWVQVRSS
-274 PMLSGQGD
+274 PMLSSQGE

-349 AKKLDDK
+349 AKKLDEK

-369 TSQMQL
+369 ISQMQL

-396 VNLISVME
+396 VNLLSVME

-415 PKDIKLNTVLDTS
+415 AKDIKLNTVLDTS
-428 VGSVYGDPARLQQVV
+428 IGSVYGDPARLQQIV

-455 KGGRVDVKLSKYFG
+455 KGGRVEVRLSKHFG
-469 FSISDFGYAQSN
+469 LPISDFPAERYAKGVSATSTRLSTTQSN
-481 DLGLE
+481 DFGFE
-486 SDGFGYAQ
+486 SH
-494 SNDLGLESDGKNL
+494 SENL
-507 DSSNIDESSNLK
+507 DSSNTDESNNLK
-519 SQIQNSKFQYAQIQV
+519 SVLESSDGLEPTFILSKKSQNSKSQYAQIQV

-542 SEFLPKVFERFRQ
+542 AEFLPKVFERFRQ

-588 SLGAGQGA
+588 SSGSGQGA
-596 TFTVRLPLLDSRGN
+596 IFTVRLPLLQDN

-617 GEISSPMASTPLAGL
+617 GKSSSPIASTPLAGL

-704 GGCIPAIALTAYTR
+704 GGRIPAIALTAYTR

-732 HLSKPIDPNKLIAVV
+732 HLSKPIDPNKLIAAV
-747 ANVLE
+747 ANVLK
-752 LSLEVPVS
+752 LPLEVPVS